1 MRVTPGKII
10 GFDGRQVRVPAG
22 MMYMT
27 NGSFAPL
34 SAAQAA
40 AQAAATPVVPA
51 SLNDTSA
58 QTPSPAIVAVSQNSQ
73 PVVQPVVPTV
83 GVTSRGLSQ
92 PVTNLIYPAEVNPPA
107 GPATQVTAQPQTSP
121 ATIPPPQPAFAAP
134 FRPDRTGPR
143 MDVERPVDRTRPES
157 VPNTRTDVTRVG
169 RDEQRPMDRTRPAR
183 MTTSIATAR
192 CQDPMISSLATAPS
206 RALMTSGRPTPHGAP
221 GRLPRSKR
229 ASGSLVFHRD
239 FGADDVAGGA
249 PAPAGKGARA
259 PQCPSLCDGSSD
271 GELRGRSYESPF
283 HSDCDCV

>member
-1 MRVTPGKII
+1 MAQGDDDLGLPQLDAPVPDPTPASGYFTRDGVVYALIGEKAVPLEGEVTMRVTPGKII

-40 AQAAATPVVPA
+40 AQAAATPVVPT

-169 RDEQRPMDRTRPAR
+169 RDEQRPMDRTRPGTDDHKYR
-183 MTTSIATAR
+183 DRTMPGPDDLKPRDRTVQGPDDER
-192 CQDPMISSLATAPS
+192 PPDPTRRS
-206 RALMTSGRPTPHGAP
+206 R
-221 GRLPRSKR
+221 
-229 ASGSLVFHRD
+229 
-239 FGADDVAGGA
+239 
-249 PAPAGKGARA
+249 
-259 PQCPSLCDGSSD
+259 
-271 GELRGRSYESPF
+271 
-283 HSDCDCV
+283 